1 MGTGVS
7 ELEKSARWSQQRLA
21 APVMAGPPLPQSL
34 PWGCIWTGG
43 GGALCWEAGRDFRV
57 RRVCREGLQ
66 HVANSSSGAAPRSPA
81 GARADTVH

>member
-43 GGALCWEAGRDFRV
+43 GGGSVLGG
-57 RRVCREGLQ
+57 REGFPCETRLP
-66 HVANSSSGAAPRSPA
+66 GGTPA
-81 GARADTVH
+81 RG

>member
-34 PWGCIWTGG
+34 PWGCIWMGG
-43 GGALCWEAGRDFRV
+43 GGSVLGG
-57 RRVCREGLQ
+57 REGFPCETRLP
-66 HVANSSSGAAPRSPA
+66 GGTPA
-81 GARADTVH
+81 RG